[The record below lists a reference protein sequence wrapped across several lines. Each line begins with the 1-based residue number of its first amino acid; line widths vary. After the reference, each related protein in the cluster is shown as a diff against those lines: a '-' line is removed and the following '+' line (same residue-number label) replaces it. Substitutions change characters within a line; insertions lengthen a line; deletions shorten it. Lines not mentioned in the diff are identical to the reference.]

1 MQIPG
6 VAGAGG
12 IPQRLEEGM
21 RGNVHVVCV
30 CTELHPLLQ
39 KGWGCPAGAPILEGV
54 TFLEQQLC
62 FLPVFLRFSL
72 L

>member
-12 IPQRLEEGM
+12 ILQRLEEGM
-21 RGNVHVVCV
+21 RGNVHMCV
-30 CTELHPLLQ
+30 HTELYPLLQ
-39 KGWGCPAGAPILEGV
+39 KGWGCPGEPSIPEGA

-62 FLPVFLRFSL
+62 FLAVFLRFSPL
-72 L
+72 